1 MSTIIKRAVRAL
13 ALVALVLGAWL
24 LIMLAMPFV
33 GPTGRQVAVVGSEAR
48 TVRAIVFAG
57 GTILE
62 RRRGAIL
69 ARSDRPGF
77 TAALYRAGAPLVL
90 EGRIAAGCF
99 GANPPRPSNRRA
111 P

>member
-1 MSTIIKRAVRAL
+1 MSTIIRRSVRAL
-13 ALVALVLGAWL
+13 ALVALVLGVWL
-24 LIMLAMPFV
+24 VIMLAMPFV
-33 GPTGRQVAVVGSEAR
+33 GPSGRQVAVVGDEAR
-48 TVRAIVFAG
+48 AAHAIVAAG

-77 TAALYRAGAPLVL
+77 IAALYRAGAPLVL

-99 GANPPRPSNRRA
+99 GINSQRRSNG
-111 P
+111 